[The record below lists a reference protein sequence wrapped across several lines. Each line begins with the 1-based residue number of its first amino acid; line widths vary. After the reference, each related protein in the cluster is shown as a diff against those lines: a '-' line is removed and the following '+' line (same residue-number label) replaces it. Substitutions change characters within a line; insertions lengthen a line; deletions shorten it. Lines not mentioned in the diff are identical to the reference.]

1 MPTILSH
8 PAVPLA
14 LGLGLGSDVISK
26 RLLIA
31 GVVGSVLPDIDVV
44 GFTFGIP
51 YGHEFGHRGMSH
63 SLVFAALV
71 ALVGAGAKKI
81 LKTTFLRAFFFLF
94 ITTGSHGILDAFTNG
109 GLGIAL
115 LWPWT
120 ERRFFAAFRPIVVAP
135 IGIAD
140 FLPYAAGV
148 LFSELLWVWMPC
160 LLAGA
165 VLAAYRRRFLGPD
178 SS

>member
-14 LGLGLGSDVISK
+14 LNLGLGSDVISK

-31 GVVGSVLPDIDVV
+31 GALGSVLPDIDVV

-51 YGHEFGHRGMSH
+51 YEHEFGHRGMSH
-63 SLVFAALV
+63 SLVFAASV
-71 ALVGAGAKKI
+71 ALMGALAKRS
-81 LKTTFLRAFFFLF
+81 LQTTFFRAFSFLF
-94 ITTGSHGILDAFTNG
+94 VTIGSHGILDAFTNG

-115 LWPWT
+115 FWPWT
-120 ERRFFAAFRPIVVAP
+120 GRRFFASFQPIVVAP
-135 IGIAD
+135 IGISD

-148 LFSELLWVWMPC
+148 LFSELLWVWIPC
-160 LLAGA
+160 VLAGA
-165 VLAAYRRRFLGPD
+165 ALAVYRRRFLA
-178 SS
+178 